1 MLKYF
6 FLCLTFQNGEI
17 MLKVRN
23 LWDGERLP
31 ADDSGASPIR
41 QGEDSM
47 GSVSFCRHCGKP
59 VNQDAAI
66 CLSCGCPPATGKAFC
81 GNCGNAVKPEQTVCL
96 SCGAAVAAGG
106 GSNNEPIR
114 NNGKSASTAT
124 ILSCLVIGLGQ
135 MYLGQIMKGVAIL
148 LGGFV
153 LSTVTY
159 GILGLPIWIAAMID
173 AYKIGKRLE
182 NGETVGQWQFF

>member
-1 MLKYF
+1 
-6 FLCLTFQNGEI
+6 
-17 MLKVRN
+17 
-23 LWDGERLP
+23 
-31 ADDSGASPIR
+31 
-41 QGEDSM
+41 M

-114 NNGKSASTAT
+114 NNGKSAFTAT

-148 LGGFV
+148 LGGIV
-153 LSTVTY
+153 LSTVTA

>member
-1 MLKYF
+1 MSSTKKYF
-6 FLCLTFQNGEI
+6 SIIHALGSDSESAGKHRIHPFFVIRGLRF
-17 MLKVRN
+17 
-23 LWDGERLP
+23 RL
-31 ADDSGASPIR
+31 
-41 QGEDSM
+41 E
-47 GSVSFCRHCGKP
+47 
-59 VNQDAAI
+59 
-66 CLSCGCPPATGKAFC
+66 T
-81 GNCGNAVKPEQTVCL
+81 
-96 SCGAAVAAGG
+96 AVAAGG

-148 LGGFV
+148 LGGIV
-153 LSTVTY
+153 LSTVTA